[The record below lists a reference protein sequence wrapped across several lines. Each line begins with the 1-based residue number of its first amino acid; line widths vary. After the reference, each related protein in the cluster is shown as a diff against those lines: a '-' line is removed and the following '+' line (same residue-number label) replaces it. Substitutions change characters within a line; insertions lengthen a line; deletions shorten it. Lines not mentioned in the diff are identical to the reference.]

1 MDKAKHDQIW
11 DETMAELYDI
21 SFDEGLKDP
30 SIYEMAADLSDEE
43 LLKLV
48 EEGKL

>member
-11 DETMAELYDI
+11 DETMAKLYDI
-21 SFDEGLKDP
+21 SFDEGLKEA
-30 SIYEMAADLSDEE
+30 SVYKMAADLSDEE
-43 LLKLV
+43 ILKLV